1 MSGRLSQRA
10 TQSRRTVGEDD
21 DQEING
27 DDYDANDMTRDEYAR
42 YLDKYDDFAQNDDQT
57 SLLFKNILKRE
68 GFGTRDS
75 VKSGGGCPN
84 GRNSYTSRFS
94 SKYGDN
100 RLYLQRLSR
109 NSLDKDMCDQM
120 KIRPKPRKYAKDEM
134 DESYF
139 AKNSNDEGSC
149 STDERTASTA
159 ASSTSGFCSKSK
171 REFKIFQKKAG
182 DGFTSNEIV
191 TSKYTLS
198 NFVPLNLV
206 EQLAKPLNA
215 YFIVIMFMQMV
226 PGVSMTDGEPTIVLA
241 LIPVIM
247 VSMIIDFIEDL

>member
-27 DDYDANDMTRDEYAR
+27 DDYDPNDMTRDEYAR

-68 GFGTRDS
+68 GFGARDS

-109 NSLDKDMCDQM
+109 NSLDKDMCDQI

-171 REFKIFQKKAG
+171 REFKIFQKKLRILPRKLLPNLQHLKKRARLQEPR
-182 DGFTSNEIV
+182 TSLTNP
-191 TSKYTLS
+191 KLLLLPPGLLLS
-198 NFVPLNLV
+198 PSPNQKENLW
-206 EQLAKPLNA
+206 
-215 YFIVIMFMQMV
+215 
-226 PGVSMTDGEPTIVLA
+226 
-241 LIPVIM
+241 
-247 VSMIIDFIEDL
+247 